1 MVSWPDQCSLGLS
14 VILASTLTSATPT
27 HTFMHMC
34 PATVRSWRVVSA
46 AIESPGQQVDKGD
59 TAGGMPGEGRR
70 VSGWRWGEGWLLEN
84 VDRRWEGA
92 GGCRGWG
99 VGQADLGLCTVVRW
113 GAKATGR
120 EGGVWSGR
128 IKAATRWLMTKH
140 TDTQGTPADPCEPS
154 AETAAPAS
162 LEWSLSQHFW
172 LMSDSFPT
180 TNYGNNAARDEVHKS
195 AAALHSALIPH
206 NKASSAL
213 VGKASFSHLACWSC
227 WKWKLILYNQRLDV
241 FKSNPQNKYF

>member
-120 EGGVWSGR
+120 EGGVWSGKDKGCDAV
-128 IKAATRWLMTKH
+128 INDKAHRHTRH
-140 TDTQGTPADPCEPS
+140 
-154 AETAAPAS
+154 AS
-162 LEWSLSQHFW
+162 WPLRALCRNSRTGVFGVVT
-172 LMSDSFPT
+172 FPT
-180 TNYGNNAARDEVHKS
+180 LLIDERFLSHHK
-195 AAALHSALIPH
+195 L
-206 NKASSAL
+206 
-213 VGKASFSHLACWSC
+213 W
-227 WKWKLILYNQRLDV
+227 
-241 FKSNPQNKYF
+241 